1 MPVFLL
7 SERHR
12 FPNPRLATNEG
23 LLAIGGDLSPDRL
36 LLAYHNGIFPW
47 FSEGEPILWWSPD
60 PRLVLFPDEFK
71 PSKSLRKIIRRQ
83 IFDITLDQA
92 FPEVIRECAQ
102 VRIEHQE
109 GTWIVSDMIDAYCQL
124 HESGFA
130 HSVEAWQ
137 AGKLVGGLYGVSLGR
152 CFFGESMFSRV
163 SNASKVAFAGLVD
176 YLKAHAFDLID
187 CQVTTQHLIS
197 LGATEI
203 PRQRFLDLLSLAL
216 QKPTLQGSWQD

>member
-23 LLAIGGDLSPDRL
+23 LLAIGGDLSLDRL

-176 YLKAHAFDLID
+176 YLKTHAFDLID

-197 LGATEI
+197 LGAKEI